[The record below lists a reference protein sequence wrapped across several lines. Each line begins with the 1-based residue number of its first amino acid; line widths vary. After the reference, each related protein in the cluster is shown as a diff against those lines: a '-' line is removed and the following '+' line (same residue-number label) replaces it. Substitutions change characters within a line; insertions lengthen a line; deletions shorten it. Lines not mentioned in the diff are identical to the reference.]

1 MRLIKLLV
9 VGGGAAVIYKRFF
22 GGSREGH
29 QETEQAAPFS
39 SDEQLPDERPA
50 AEPTEEAGQAQDARE
65 GASEQN
71 GDPLTQPSWL
81 KPADG

>member
-9 VGGGAAVIYKRFF
+9 LGGAAAVIYKRFF
-22 GGSREGH
+22 GGTRAGR

-50 AEPTEEAGQAQDARE
+50 ADPAEEAGQGGEATE

-71 GDPLTQPSWL
+71 GDPLTRPSWL